1 MSSTYDLTFGRSTR
15 PVLQYSAAV
24 PSRSRPAGVIALVV
38 VAVAGGVAVALL
50 FACFVWAYESGIR
63 VMWHDLPDALDL
75 DPFDSWWIIAVP
87 VVGGLLVGIGQRVVG
102 NVPEPMQD
110 VFGQIRSGGRV
121 PGATALRAIVN
132 SLAALLFGGP
142 LGFEAAL
149 VSIIAGSSFWVG
161 DRLRSVE
168 RFIAVAAG
176 VDEVDDLPRSLR
188 RLPVWVAAVVG
199 ALAYSWMP
207 FGKIDTSMFR
217 FTSDGQ
223 WIDLD
228 EGLWIVAIAA
238 LVTIPAAWAISVVQR
253 AEEATLFRRA
263 PILIGMAGG
272 LVFALLAWNDE
283 YVLFSGQQ
291 TLQHLDGLGDGRLI
305 YIAVAKWAALCI
317 ALVAGWRGGPIFPT
331 FVSAAAI
338 AVVLSDVVD
347 VSSDVMIIGAAAG
360 VTAVFLKGNIP
371 AAFVLTLYV
380 APLSYAGVILLGC
393 VTGALVLAVG
403 ARAGLLP
410 RTALAEPAD
419 ATPA

>member
-1 MSSTYDLTFGRSTR
+1 M
-15 PVLQYSAAV
+15 
-24 PSRSRPAGVIALVV
+24 
-38 VAVAGGVAVALL
+38 AVAGGAAVALL
-50 FACFVWAYESGIR
+50 FSCFVWTYESGIELLWR
-63 VMWHDLPDALDL
+63 DLPDALDL
-75 DPFDSWWIIAVP
+75 DPFDSWWIFAVP
-87 VVGGLLVGIGQRVVG
+87 VVGGLLVGICQRVLG
-102 NVPEPMQD
+102 NVPLPMQD
-110 VFGQIRSGGRV
+110 VFARIRSGERL
-121 PGATALRAIVN
+121 PGGTALRAILS

-149 VSIIAGSSFWVG
+149 VSIIAGSSYWVG
-161 DRLRSVE
+161 DRLHSVE
-168 RFIAVAAG
+168 RFVAVAAG
-176 VDEVDDLPRSLR
+176 VDEAEDLPRSLR
-188 RLPVWVAAVVG
+188 RLPVWVAAIAG

-217 FTSDGQ
+217 FTSDGR

-253 AEEATLFRRA
+253 AEQATFFRRS
-263 PILIGMAGG
+263 PVLIGMAGG
-272 LVFALLAWNDE
+272 LVFAALAWNDE

-291 TLQHLDGLGDGRLI
+291 TLQHLDGLSDGSLI

-338 AVVLSDVVD
+338 GVIMADVVG

-360 VTAVFLKGNIP
+360 VTAVFLKGNVP

-393 VTGALVLAVG
+393 GTGAVMLAVG
-403 ARAGLLP
+403 AAAGLMP
-410 RTALAEPAD
+410 RTSLPEPAASPGDRGD
-419 ATPA
+419 ATR